1 MVAVKSHQASDF
13 LRSPPAAI
21 RAVLLYG
28 GDSGL
33 VSERAREM
41 AARLAAR
48 ENPPG
53 DILRFDDESLAEDP
67 QRMAVELMTRP
78 MFGGSKIVRAT
89 AGRRVD
95 AEAVRP
101 LLEAG
106 SLEGFLIIE
115 AQNLAATAPLRK
127 LFEGAANAAAI
138 ACYAD
143 EARDLSR
150 LASEVI
156 EAAGLSI
163 DADAR
168 SLLVDRLGA
177 DRALSRAEID
187 KLALYAHGRG
197 RISIDDVEA
206 IVGDTSEAN
215 LDRIVMA
222 TSGRRFG
229 EAVAAY
235 DRAIAA
241 GESPQGVILSLQR
254 HFLRL
259 HRVRSALDS
268 GQSQDAA
275 LKSLRP
281 PVFFKQ
287 QAEFVS
293 HCRSWT
299 LHALTSAVEL
309 IAASA
314 LKARLDSILEGAI
327 AETLILRLAGAGTT
341 EPRKQSPR

>member
-1 MVAVKSHQASDF
+1 MVAVKSHQVADF
-13 LRSPPAAI
+13 LRQPPAAM

-28 GDSGL
+28 GDGGL
-33 VSERAREM
+33 VSERAREL

-48 ENPPG
+48 EKPPA
-53 DILRFDDESLAEDP
+53 DILRFDDESLADDP
-67 QRMAVELMTRP
+67 QRMAVELQTRP

-101 LLEAG
+101 LLEASG
-106 SLEGFLIIE
+106 IEGFLIVE

-150 LASEVI
+150 LASEVV
-156 EAAGLSI
+156 EAAGLAI
-163 DADAR
+163 EADAKA
-168 SLLVDRLGA
+168 LLVERLGA
-177 DRALSRAEID
+177 DRALSRAEIE
-187 KLALYAHGRG
+187 KLALFAHGRN
-197 RISIDDVEA
+197 RITIEDVETV
-206 IVGDTSEAN
+206 VGDTSEAN

-222 TSGRRFG
+222 VSARRTG
-229 EAVAAY
+229 EAIAAY
-235 DRAIAA
+235 DRAAAA
-241 GESPQGVILSLQR
+241 GENPQGVILAVQR

-275 LKSLRP
+275 LRTLRP

-287 QAEFVS
+287 QAEFTA
-293 HCRSWT
+293 HCRGWT
-299 LHALTSAVEL
+299 LNALTAAVEL

-314 LKARLDSILEGAI
+314 LKARLDSSLDSAI
-327 AETLILRLAGAGTT
+327 AEALVLRLSGGSSQAAKP
-341 EPRKQSPR
+341 PR